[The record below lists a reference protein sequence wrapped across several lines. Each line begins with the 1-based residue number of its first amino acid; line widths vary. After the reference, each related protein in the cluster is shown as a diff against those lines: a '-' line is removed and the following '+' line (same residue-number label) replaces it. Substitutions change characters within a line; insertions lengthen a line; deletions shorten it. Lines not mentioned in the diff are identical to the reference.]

1 MAKCASNG
9 DEVEEWVGGS
19 AWEEERFVAGGSAI
33 VIVLVRRMCGS
44 VVGYV
49 LGGKSHGST
58 HVSSSSRCFCNGG
71 KEGSFSELIESWSL

>member
-9 DEVEEWVGGS
+9 DDVEEWVGGS

-44 VVGYV
+44 VVRRYV
-49 LGGKSHGST
+49 LRKIPWFNSCLLRGVFATAGKKGH
-58 HVSSSSRCFCNGG
+58 SR
-71 KEGSFSELIESWSL
+71 KY